1 MHRPVAPVLMTT
13 MGTTL
18 TASTAT
24 TRTAPTTRRMPE
36 GRHATGVRQDRTH
49 RPPASTR
56 PAGIST
62 KRPLD
67 IEALLTWVYRDE
79 LPKRRTADRG
89 PNLGFSKICPQ
100 FRNADIGVRVDFS
113 REPGMPIGAG
123 DPHPDALIVEA
134 AVLELARYADHQFS
148 GDLGLTTY
156 LPAGLDDVGEMS
168 RSMGQLV
175 NLVQVFARLGHRP
188 TFAKSP
194 EPTAVVG
201 KTGKVLAFR
210 VRSEMR
216 ADRNGIMRPHPVE
229 QQVTSEGKDRYPTGA
244 YCAIEW
250 DCPKAILRERA
261 DYAAWWAGLDLLA
274 HELRGKLE
282 RVGVLDIAAPQRP
295 WAGEV
300 EIVMPRRVL
309 DNPASRAKLRDDQE
323 NYLVRRILDHRRRN
337 ASRRRQAKPA
347 APAAATG

>member
-1 MHRPVAPVLMTT
+1 M

-24 TRTAPTTRRMPE
+24 TRTASTARRMPE

-56 PAGIST
+56 PAEIST
-62 KRPLD
+62 KRALD
-67 IEALLTWVYRDE
+67 IEALLTWVFRHE
-79 LPKRRTADRG
+79 LLKRRDDDRG
-89 PNLGFSKICPQ
+89 PSLGFPRVSPM
-100 FRNADIGVRVDFS
+100 FRHADLGTRVENFS
-113 REPGMPIGAG
+113 REPGMPAALGE
-123 DPHPDALIVEA
+123 PHPDALIVEA
-134 AVLELARYADHQFS
+134 AVLDLARFADHQFG
-148 GDLGLTTY
+148 GDLGLCTY
-156 LPAGLDDVGEMS
+156 LPAGLDDVAAMT
-168 RSMGQLV
+168 RSMGDLV
-175 NLVQVFARLGHRP
+175 NIVQVFARLGHRP

-216 ADRNGIMRPHPVE
+216 ADRDGFMRAHSIEE
-229 QQVTSEGKDRYPTGA
+229 QVAAVGKDRYPAGA

-250 DCPKAILRERA
+250 DDPKVILRERA

-282 RVGVLDIAAPQRP
+282 TIAVLDIAAPQRP

-300 EIVMPRRVL
+300 EIAAPRRVL
-309 DNPASRAKLRDDQE
+309 DAPASRARLREEQE
-323 NYLVRRILDHRRRN
+323 NFLVRRILAHRRRN
-337 ASRRRQAKPA
+337 ASRRRPAKPA
-347 APAAATG
+347 AAEAATG